1 MEKER
6 REEKSIANRLDERDL
21 LWKRLIDITDS
32 CLSTDGQLSHKSKKM
47 QFKFSSLFFMLKLDF
62 IDNATNDFSPLASQV
77 YEMFCNKLKT
87 MSIAG
92 TEKNVKRKGISIVY
106 NCNYR

>member
-1 MEKER
+1 
-6 REEKSIANRLDERDL
+6 
-21 LWKRLIDITDS
+21 
-32 CLSTDGQLSHKSKKM
+32 
-47 QFKFSSLFFMLKLDF
+47 MLKLDF

-106 NCNYR
+106 NCNYRWYKKGGSAGMSEKNILS